1 VLPAAAVEAHRRS
14 VPALSWRDVVLTLA
28 PLRRGGGDPAHRLV
42 SGTLWRA
49 SRTPAGLVSVALR
62 PVAAGRVE
70 AVAYGPGAAWL
81 LERLPTILG
90 LDQDW
95 SGLDVSAV
103 PRLHETRRRHL
114 GLRLPNT
121 GLVMESL
128 VPAILEQK
136 VTGVEARAA
145 WRMLLYRFGEPAPS
159 PAPPSMRVPPSAA
172 DLLAIPTWGW
182 HRLGV
187 DAKRQRAIRAAAS
200 VAERLE
206 TFIAYPEAEAR
217 DLLTRVPG
225 VGVWTAA
232 ETATRALGD
241 PDAVSV
247 GDHHLPHLV
256 VHTLTGRPRGS
267 DVEMLELL
275 APWAGQR
282 ARVMRL
288 IELGGVMPPRFGR
301 RLAPG
306 RMPA

>member
-1 VLPAAAVEAHRRS
+1 VLPTAAVEAHRRS
-14 VPALSWRDVVLTLA
+14 VRAPSWRDVVLTLA

-49 SRTPAGLVSVALR
+49 SRTPAGVVSVALR
-62 PVAAGRVE
+62 PGAGSVE
-70 AVAYGPGAAWL
+70 AAAYGPGAAWL
-81 LERLPTILG
+81 VDRLPTILG
-90 LDQDW
+90 LDHDW
-95 SGLDVSAV
+95 SALDVSAV
-103 PRLHETRRRHL
+103 PRLHDTHRRHP

-121 GLVMESL
+121 GLVLESL

-145 WRMLLYRFGEPAPS
+145 WRMLLYRYGELAPS

-206 TFIAYPEAEAR
+206 AFAGYPAAEAR

-232 ETATRALGD
+232 ETAARALGD

-267 DVEMLELL
+267 DAEMLELL

-288 IELGGVMPPRFGR
+288 IELGGVMPPRFGP

-306 RMPA
+306 RMPV

>member
-1 VLPAAAVEAHRRS
+1 VLPTTAVEAHRRA
-14 VPALSWRDVVLTLA
+14 VRAPSWRDVVLTLA
-28 PLRRGGGDPAHRLV
+28 PLRRGGGDPSHRLV

-49 SRTPAGLVSVALR
+49 SRTPAGVVSMALR
-62 PVAAGRVE
+62 PVSGGVE
-70 AVAYGPGAAWL
+70 ATAYGPGAAWL
-81 LERLPTILG
+81 VERLPTMLG

-95 SGLDVSAV
+95 SALDVSAV
-103 PRLHETRRRHL
+103 PRLHETQRRHL

-121 GLVMESL
+121 GLVLESL

-136 VTGVEARAA
+136 VTGMEARAA
-145 WRMLLYRFGEPAPS
+145 WRTLLYRYGEPAPS
-159 PAPPSMRVPPSAA
+159 PAPPSMRLPPAAA

-187 DAKRQRAIRAAAS
+187 DGKRQRAIRAAAS

-206 TFIAYPEAEAR
+206 AFTGYPAAEAR
-217 DLLTRVPG
+217 ELLTRVPG

-232 ETATRALGD
+232 ETAARAFGD

-267 DVEMLELL
+267 DAEMLELL

-288 IELGGVMPPRFGR
+288 IELGGVMPPRFGP
-301 RLAPG
+301 RLPPG
-306 RMPA
+306 RMPV

>member
-1 VLPAAAVEAHRRS
+1 MLPAAAVEAHRRS
-14 VPALSWRDVVLTLA
+14 VPASSWRDVVLTLA
-28 PLRRGGGDPAHRLV
+28 SLRRGGGDPAHRLV

-81 LERLPTILG
+81 VERLPTILG

-103 PRLHETRRRHL
+103 PRLQETHRRHP
-114 GLRLPNT
+114 GLRLPST

-128 VPAILEQK
+128 VPAILEQN
-136 VTGVEARAA
+136 VTGVAARAA
-145 WRMLLYRFGEPAPS
+145 WRTLLYRYGEPAPP

-172 DLLAIPTWGW
+172 DLLAIPTWAGIGLVSTPSGSG
-182 HRLGV
+182 RSG
-187 DAKRQRAIRAAAS
+187 RRPAS
-200 VAERLE
+200 LSGSAF
-206 TFIAYPEAEAR
+206 TAYPETEAR
-217 DLLTRVPG
+217 PVDPVPG
-225 VGVWTAA
+225 VGVNGRKRRRAPS
-232 ETATRALGD
+232 ATGHGKL
-241 PDAVSV
+241 

-267 DVEMLELL
+267 DAEMLELL

-288 IELGGVMPPRFGR
+288 IELGGVMPPRFGP

-306 RMPA
+306 RMPV